1 VHAVDPSTGER
12 EWTTHLE
19 APAVRAF
26 TVGFGGDGG
35 GAVAENGV
43 LASAAASDN
52 HYEDEGH
59 GVLRDSEF
67 QYLAFLRRYEIK
79 NQMHSIQFNSN

>member
-1 VHAVDPSTGER
+1 MHAVDPSTGER

-35 GAVAENGV
+35 GAVAENGDTD
-43 LASAAASDN
+43 ASNTVSTTIFA
-52 HYEDEGH
+52 
-59 GVLRDSEF
+59 
-67 QYLAFLRRYEIK
+67 
-79 NQMHSIQFNSN
+79 